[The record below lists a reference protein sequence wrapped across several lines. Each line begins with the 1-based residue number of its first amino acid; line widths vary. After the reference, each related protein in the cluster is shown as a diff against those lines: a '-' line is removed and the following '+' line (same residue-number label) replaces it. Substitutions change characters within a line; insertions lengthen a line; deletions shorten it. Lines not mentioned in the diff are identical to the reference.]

1 MTEASS
7 AHVAE
12 QFADADQQH
21 ESATLGMW
29 TFLATEVLFFGVLF
43 VSYTICRLRWPEAF
57 RAGSLDLK
65 WYLGAINTAVLLG
78 SSFMMALAVR
88 AAALGDNRA
97 IVRALLCTIGLA
109 VLFLGIKGTEYYIEY
124 REQLIPWLDFST
136 RGQERQP
143 QEELFM
149 TFYFTM
155 TAIHATH
162 MLIGIGIMLVLIWMT
177 RRGKFSKAWHTP
189 IEMTG
194 LYWHFVDIVWVFL
207 FPALYLLRNT

>member
-1 MTEASS
+1 MTETSS
-7 AHVAE
+7 SLVAE

-29 TFLATEVLFFGVLF
+29 TFLATEILFFGVLF

-65 WYLGAINTAVLLG
+65 WYLGGINTAVLLG
-78 SSFMMALAVR
+78 SSYMMALSVR
-88 AAALGDNRA
+88 SAALGDKRG
-97 IVRALLCTIGLA
+97 ILRALLATIGLA
-109 VLFLGIKGTEYYIEY
+109 VLFLLIKGTEYYIEY
-124 REQLIPWLDFST
+124 REQLIPWLNFST
-136 RGQERQP
+136 RGGERPP

-149 TFYFTM
+149 TFYFIM

-162 MLIGIGIMLVLIWMT
+162 MIVGICVMLELIWMT
-177 RRGKFSKAWHTP
+177 RRDKFSKAWHTP
-189 IEMTG
+189 VEMTG

-207 FPALYLLRNT
+207 FPVLYLLRNP